1 MKIILRDNVEH
12 VGQLGETVEVKDGFA
27 RNYLIPQNL
36 AYPAISRYAAVITA
50 EVERKRKEIE
60 AAKQKAELLAKEME
74 NVSITIEATVG
85 EEDKMF
91 GSVTAANI
99 STKLHELGY
108 TIDKRK
114 IVMNEPIKALGI
126 FHVPV
131 KLHSEVSIEVK
142 VWVVKEKLDDDVAPV
157 EAASDEP
164 AEESAE

>member
-1 MKIILRDNVEH
+1 MKVILRDNVEH
-12 VGQLGETVEVKDGFA
+12 VGQLGETVTVKDGFA
-27 RNYLIPQNL
+27 RNYLIPQDL
-36 AYPAISRYAAVITA
+36 AYPAISRYAKVITA
-50 EVERKRKEIE
+50 EVERKRHELE

-114 IVMNEPIKALGI
+114 IQLNDPIKALGI

-142 VWVVKEKLDDDVAPV
+142 VWVVKEKLED
-157 EAASDEP
+157 EAVP
-164 AEESAE
+164 ADTAAEESTEESAE